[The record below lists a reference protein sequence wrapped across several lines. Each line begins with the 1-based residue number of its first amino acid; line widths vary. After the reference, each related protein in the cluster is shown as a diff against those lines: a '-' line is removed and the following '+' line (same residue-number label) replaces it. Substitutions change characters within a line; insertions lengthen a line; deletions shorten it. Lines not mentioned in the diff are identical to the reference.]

1 MASDRNPFREIE
13 RMFEQMSEQFDQSS
27 TRWRGSPF
35 GVEGGESMSVDV
47 EERDEEFV
55 VTADLPGFDKDDI
68 DVQLADDTLEIH
80 ADHEEEHEEKTEGRY
95 IRQERSR
102 RSMSRSI
109 RLPEAVDETEVTAK
123 HKNGVLTVTLPKTT
137 PTEGGKQVEIE

>member
-1 MASDRNPFREIE
+1 MTSQRNPFREIE

-27 TRWRGSPF
+27 SRWKESPF
-35 GVEGGESMSVDV
+35 GVESGESMSIDL
-47 EERDEEFV
+47 EDREDEFV

-68 DVQLADDTLEIH
+68 EVQLSDGTLEIH
-80 ADHEEEHEEKTEGRY
+80 ADHEEEHEEAEEGRY

-109 RLPEAVDETEVTAK
+109 RLPEAVDESEVTAK
-123 HKNGVLTVTLPKTT
+123 YKNGVLTVTLPKTT
-137 PTEGGKQVEIE
+137 PSEGGKQVEIE